1 MYFESILEARDTIKC
16 FSWKIAQTLMV
27 HLFCFVFTLQS
38 ALCIWPIPG
47 KVKLLLISGKKSA
60 SLLGHISKFLKA
72 LMPIT
77 FSSPRA
83 QPEVVY
89 FLVSNESPYFS
100 NCKSEISPSNSFS
113 FGDMAEIVKL
123 IGIPINN
130 FLCIY
135 IIASSPGLHTLFCLW
150 RVKKLPQG
158 ETSQNTF
165 QRSRSISWKC
175 KIHMVKWAHPP
186 LSHQFVTWYLRS
198 ISKTKIVKLFCP
210 CMSEHMIYIKNVTN
224 VTQTLHQ
231 NVTNVTK
238 QNIASKEILTIE
250 FHTKYMKLFVNMLS
264 VICVLLNTKFHNT
277 SENFYFEVIW
287 RRTIVSCKVTNV
299 TNRYM
304 DFILDL
310 DEEFNFQRPVCLD
323 SNRKY

>member
-1 MYFESILEARDTIKC
+1 MTLCRKQTHTDQCLQFESNHPFIQ
-16 FSWKIAQTLMV
+16 IAV
-27 HLFCFVFTLQS
+27 HMYRYHHDLLPPG
-38 ALCIWPIPG
+38 LPNNNLRPIPG

-60 SLLGHISKFLKA
+60 SLLGHISRF
-72 LMPIT
+72 
-77 FSSPRA
+77 
-83 QPEVVY
+83 
-89 FLVSNESPYFS
+89 
-100 NCKSEISPSNSFS
+100 
-113 FGDMAEIVKL
+113 
-123 IGIPINN
+123 
-130 FLCIY
+130 
-135 IIASSPGLHTLFCLW
+135 
-150 RVKKLPQG
+150 
-158 ETSQNTF
+158 
-165 QRSRSISWKC
+165 
-175 KIHMVKWAHPP
+175 

-277 SENFYFEVIW
+277 SENFYFEVILS
-287 RRTIVSCKVTNV
+287 RTIVSCKVTNV

-323 SNRKY
+323 SNRMHYYQSKICW

>member
-1 MYFESILEARDTIKC
+1 MNIIHPLLSQFFTVIFHFRTSNSLQIIKIFSVEAGMFLWFLKDQRVYLHNVLFFAC
-16 FSWKIAQTLMV
+16 FNW
-27 HLFCFVFTLQS
+27 
-38 ALCIWPIPG
+38 WPIPG

-60 SLLGHISKFLKA
+60 SLLDHISRF
-72 LMPIT
+72 
-77 FSSPRA
+77 
-83 QPEVVY
+83 
-89 FLVSNESPYFS
+89 
-100 NCKSEISPSNSFS
+100 
-113 FGDMAEIVKL
+113 
-123 IGIPINN
+123 
-130 FLCIY
+130 
-135 IIASSPGLHTLFCLW
+135 
-150 RVKKLPQG
+150 
-158 ETSQNTF
+158 
-165 QRSRSISWKC
+165 
-175 KIHMVKWAHPP
+175 

-250 FHTKYMKLFVNMLS
+250 FHTMYMKLFVNMLS
-264 VICVLLNTKFHNT
+264 VICVLLNSKFHNT
-277 SENFYFEVIW
+277 SENFYFEVILS
-287 RRTIVSCKVTNV
+287 RTIVSCKVTNV

-323 SNRKY
+323 

>member
-1 MYFESILEARDTIKC
+1 MKIYQMRHPYCQTSRIYHQPHGGYLQMIKQQSKTILWLIKC
-16 FSWKIAQTLMV
+16 LHFQV
-27 HLFCFVFTLQS
+27 DENNGS
-38 ALCIWPIPG
+38 ANEWYRPIPG
-47 KVKLLLISGKKSA
+47 KVKLLLKSA
-60 SLLGHISKFLKA
+60 SLLDHISRF
-72 LMPIT
+72 
-77 FSSPRA
+77 
-83 QPEVVY
+83 
-89 FLVSNESPYFS
+89 
-100 NCKSEISPSNSFS
+100 
-113 FGDMAEIVKL
+113 
-123 IGIPINN
+123 
-130 FLCIY
+130 
-135 IIASSPGLHTLFCLW
+135 
-150 RVKKLPQG
+150 
-158 ETSQNTF
+158 
-165 QRSRSISWKC
+165 
-175 KIHMVKWAHPP
+175 

-277 SENFYFEVIW
+277 SENFYFEVILS
-287 RRTIVSCKVTNV
+287 RTIVSCKVTNV

-323 SNRKY
+323 SNRMYYY

>member
-1 MYFESILEARDTIKC
+1 MFIDCTRGKIDNTFVVSYGGKSSTVFGSFDKPMCRGSRACMYRSSIR
-16 FSWKIAQTLMV
+16 
-27 HLFCFVFTLQS
+27 
-38 ALCIWPIPG
+38 PIPG

-60 SLLGHISKFLKA
+60 SLLDHISRF
-72 LMPIT
+72 
-77 FSSPRA
+77 
-83 QPEVVY
+83 
-89 FLVSNESPYFS
+89 
-100 NCKSEISPSNSFS
+100 
-113 FGDMAEIVKL
+113 
-123 IGIPINN
+123 
-130 FLCIY
+130 
-135 IIASSPGLHTLFCLW
+135 
-150 RVKKLPQG
+150 
-158 ETSQNTF
+158 
-165 QRSRSISWKC
+165 
-175 KIHMVKWAHPP
+175 

-277 SENFYFEVIW
+277 SENFYFEVILS
-287 RRTIVSCKVTNV
+287 RAIVSCKVTNV
-299 TNRYM
+299 TNRYR

-323 SNRKY
+323 SNRMHYYQSKNC

>member
-1 MYFESILEARDTIKC
+1 MWFPKLIGNLHKHVKYFLY
-16 FSWKIAQTLMV
+16 
-27 HLFCFVFTLQS
+27 
-38 ALCIWPIPG
+38 IWPIPG

-60 SLLGHISKFLKA
+60 SLLDHISRF
-72 LMPIT
+72 
-77 FSSPRA
+77 
-83 QPEVVY
+83 
-89 FLVSNESPYFS
+89 
-100 NCKSEISPSNSFS
+100 
-113 FGDMAEIVKL
+113 
-123 IGIPINN
+123 
-130 FLCIY
+130 
-135 IIASSPGLHTLFCLW
+135 
-150 RVKKLPQG
+150 
-158 ETSQNTF
+158 
-165 QRSRSISWKC
+165 
-175 KIHMVKWAHPP
+175 

-264 VICVLLNTKFHNT
+264 VICILLNTKFHNT
-277 SENFYFEVIW
+277 SENFYFEVILS
-287 RRTIVSCKVTNV
+287 RTIVSCKVTNV

-310 DEEFNFQRPVCLD
+310 DEELIFKDLYVLTRTGCTIINQKFVDSMFVPGAVAIQKWNFPLFFGHKRDAGMGHMWPNPGPNPTKPKQVTRHVFE
-323 SNRKY
+323 